1 MWILPHW
8 SSETTSLRNI
18 LPPAA
23 ALNVLVAVIAP
34 TEATSRT
41 NHKAVGKPNGRG
53 PKIVQKSRKNIYY
66 IWFVMERDVWSVG
79 QLAFSRKALLFWKRS
94 QLGLGGHS
102 ENSRSK
108 TIQRGAPLEWS
119 AANVSIVSES
129 WSPIQVTE
137 SCLYGSGREQ
147 PFETVIC
154 NFPSEKLKKQEMVQL
169 MSSMTMS
176 FSMSFSICFHVF
188 RTLARRWKRR
198 LRTKNLRAADWILTA
213 SRVRSLG
220 GLLSVKLQPFG
231 YRFKLRE
238 KHRGRMRKD
247 EEGWG
252 RMLETKWM
260 VETSMPQN
268 AITWCLILYK
278 SQQRCSVR
286 LKHSVN
292 DFLAKLVTRWN
303 FWQRSR
309 WPRQMRWMVVAAL
322 INRTEQV
329 RMKV

>member
-8 SSETTSLRNI
+8 SSETTILINI

-23 ALNVLVAVIAP
+23 ALNVLVAVLAP

-41 NHKAVGKPNGRG
+41 NHKAVGKRNGRG

-79 QLAFSRKALLFWKRS
+79 QLAFSRKALLCWKRS

-108 TIQRGAPLEWS
+108 TIQRGPPLERS

-129 WSPIQVTE
+129 WSPNQVTE

-147 PFETVIC
+147 PFETVIY
-154 NFPSEKLKKQEMVQL
+154 NFPSEKKEQNKKW
-169 MSSMTMS
+169 SRW
-176 FSMSFSICFHVF
+176 CFPWQCLLTYVFMLF

-220 GLLSVKLQPFG
+220 DWNPS
-231 YRFKLRE
+231 RE
-238 KHRGRMRKD
+238 TH
-247 EEGWG
+247 
-252 RMLETKWM
+252 T
-260 VETSMPQN
+260 QN
-268 AITWCLILYK
+268 VPGI
-278 SQQRCSVR
+278 
-286 LKHSVN
+286 
-292 DFLAKLVTRWN
+292 
-303 FWQRSR
+303 
-309 WPRQMRWMVVAAL
+309 
-322 INRTEQV
+322 
-329 RMKV
+329 